1 MTPTKPVPRPRQ
13 VTLSASLVMAG
24 SVLLVASIFER
35 LGDLHSLE
43 TRTAI
48 QRFLSEPPGSDLGV
62 GLESVLSLLRTV
74 SMVAAGLATA
84 AAILGYHVLRRNRG
98 ARIGLGVLAI
108 PLFLCGLVTGGFL
121 ASVVA
126 ASVAMLWLQ
135 PSRSWFLGDDPPPND
150 ADDPASGRA
159 SGRASVRADPAP
171 GDLPLLPPL
180 EPPGA
185 TAAPQQAQ
193 PAWTPYASTEPWLQQ
208 RRPARPGSLV
218 TACVVTWATC
228 ALAGLFAILMI
239 AVLAADPGG
248 LVAEMH
254 RQNPALADE
263 GITDATLKTVA
274 WVVGL
279 GCLAWALVSSVL
291 AVLAFQGV
299 RWARIALVV
308 SAGGVA
314 IACIGGSLVSP
325 VLAAPGVL
333 AAFTAVLLLRPQ
345 VQRWFSRPGPR
356 RDVMSP

>member
-13 VTLSASLVMAG
+13 VTLSAILVMAG

-43 TRTAI
+43 TRTSI

-84 AAILGYHVLRRNRG
+84 AAILGYHVLKRNRG

-135 PSRSWFLGDDPPPND
+135 PSRSWFHGDEPPRTD
-150 ADDPASGRA
+150 ADESMSGGAASRA
-159 SGRASVRADPAP
+159 PVRPDATP
-171 GDLPLLPPL
+171 GDLPPLPPL
-180 EPPGA
+180 APPGA
-185 TAAPQQAQ
+185 AAGQQAP
-193 PAWTPYASTEPWLQQ
+193 PAWMPYASTEPWLQQ

-218 TACVVTWATC
+218 TACVVTWASC
-228 ALAGLFAILMI
+228 ALAGLFAILMV
-239 AVLAADPGG
+239 AVLAADPEG
-248 LVAEMH
+248 LAAEMH

-263 GITDATLKTVA
+263 GITDATLRTVA
-274 WVVGL
+274 WAVGL
-279 GCLAWALVSSVL
+279 GCLAWALVSSVF

-299 RWARIALVV
+299 RWARVALVV
-308 SAGGVA
+308 SAGAVA
-314 IACIGGSLVSP
+314 IACLAGSLISP
-325 VLAAPGVL
+325 VLAAPGAL
-333 AAFTAVLLLRPQ
+333 AALTAVLLLRPA
-345 VQRWFSRPGPR
+345 VQRWFARPGSP
-356 RDVMSP
+356 RDVMSS

>member
-1 MTPTKPVPRPRQ
+1 MRKSPVMTPTKPVPRPRQ
-13 VTLSASLVMAG
+13 VTLSACLVMAG

-35 LGDLHSLE
+35 IGDLHSLE

-48 QRFLSEPPGSDLGV
+48 ERFLSEPPGSDLGV

-84 AAILGYHVLRRNRG
+84 AAILGYHVLKRNRG

-135 PSRSWFLGDDPPPND
+135 PSRSWFHGDEPPPK
-150 ADDPASGRA
+150 DDGDE
-159 SGRASVRADPAP
+159 ASVRADRTSS
-171 GDLPLLPPL
+171 DLPLLPPL
-180 EPPGA
+180 QPPGA
-185 TAAPQQAQ
+185 TAGPEHAP

-208 RRPARPGSLV
+208 RRRSRPGSLV
-218 TACVVTWATC
+218 MACILTWASC
-228 ALAGLFAILMI
+228 ALAGLFAILMV
-239 AVLAADPGG
+239 AVLAADPEG
-248 LVAEMH
+248 LAAEMH
-254 RQNPALADE
+254 RQNPSLAEE
-263 GITDATLKTVA
+263 GITDATLRTVA

-279 GCLAWALVSSVL
+279 GALTWALVSSVF

-299 RWARIALVV
+299 RWARVALVV
-308 SAGGVA
+308 SAGSVA
-314 IACIGGSLVSP
+314 IVCLAGSLVSP

-333 AAFTAVLLLRPQ
+333 AALTAVLLLRPA
-345 VQRWFSRPGPR
+345 VQRWFSRPGPP